1 MSYGIF
7 TPDMKQTHTVLV
19 PGMLDIHFRLF
30 PAIFETAGYHVEV
43 LYNECEEVVEE
54 GLSHVHND
62 TCYPALLVI
71 GQMIAALKSGKYDLN
86 KVALAI
92 TQTGGGCRASNYI
105 FLLRKA
111 LEHEGWEHIPV
122 LSGNF
127 SGLEKEN
134 SVELTLPLGKKLL
147 YAVLY
152 GDAIMWLKN
161 QVKPYELH
169 KGETDRLVRTL
180 IQELS
185 EKFANNRYDNAKQF
199 YKDLIDRFKAIPR
212 SDKKK
217 IRVGIVGEIYMKYAP
232 LGNHHLEDFL
242 IEEGFE
248 PVLSGVADFGLYC
261 LENAQVD
268 HRYYHRHALT
278 FPFLSL
284 AENILIRMQETF
296 TKLVEED
303 GTFHAPDRFKQVIKN
318 ADGFIDQGVKM
329 GEGWL
334 LTAEVVSLIKEGIS
348 NIISAQPFGCL
359 PNHIVAK
366 GMAKKI
372 KDVYPQSNLVAIDYD
387 PSASRVNQENRIRLM
402 LANAK
407 LSMEELKD
415 AKDTAYSCMKTENQ
429 YA

>member
-7 TPDMKQTHTVLV
+7 TPDMKKTHTVLV

-43 LYNECEEVVEE
+43 LYNEGEEVVEE

-111 LEHEGWEHIPV
+111 LEQEGWEHIPV
-122 LSGNF
+122 LSVNF

-134 SVELTLPLGKKLL
+134 AVSITLPLAKKLL
-147 YAVLY
+147 YAFLY

-161 QVKPYELH
+161 QVKPYEIN
-169 KGETDRLVRTL
+169 KGETDRLVQQL
-180 IQELS
+180 IEELS
-185 EKFANNRYDNAKQF
+185 VKFGQENSVNAKAF
-199 YKDLIDRFKAIPR
+199 YKDLIERFKAIPR
-212 SDKKK
+212 HDQKK

-242 IEEGFE
+242 IDEGFE

-261 LENAQVD
+261 LENSLVD

-278 FPFLSL
+278 YPFLTL
-284 AENILIRMQETF
+284 FENILIRMQETF
-296 TKLVEED
+296 IRFVEED
-303 GTFHAPDRFKQVIKN
+303 ATFHAPDRFKQVIKN
-318 ADGFIDQGVKM
+318 ADGFINQGVKM

-334 LTAEVVSLIKEGIS
+334 LTAEVVSLIKDGVS

-372 KDVYPQSNLVAIDYD
+372 KDAYPQSNLVAIDYD

-402 LANAK
+402 LANAR
-407 LSMEELKD
+407 LSMEELADEKD
-415 AKDTAYSCMKTENQ
+415 PAYHCLKAENQ

>member
-7 TPDMKQTHTVLV
+7 TPEMKKTHTVLV
-19 PGMLDIHFRLF
+19 PGMLTIHFRLF
-30 PAIFETAGYHVEV
+30 PAIFETGGYHVEV
-43 LYNECEEVVEE
+43 LYNEGDEVVEE

-86 KVALAI
+86 RVALAI
-92 TQTGGGCRASNYI
+92 TQTGGASNYI

-111 LEHEGWEHIPV
+111 LAMEGWEHIPV
-122 LSGNF
+122 LSVNF

-134 SVELTLPLGKKLL
+134 AVELTLPLGKKLL
-147 YAVLY
+147 YAFLY
-152 GDAIMWLKN
+152 GDAMMWLKN
-161 QVKPYELH
+161 QVKPYERNA
-169 KGETDRLVRTL
+169 GDTDRLVDQL
-180 IQELS
+180 IAELE
-185 EKFANNRYDNAKQF
+185 EKFRKDDYSASKAF
-199 YKDLIDRFKAIPR
+199 YREMIRRFAAIPR
-212 SDKKK
+212 HHQKK

-261 LENAQVD
+261 LENTRID

-278 FPFLSL
+278 FPFLTL
-284 AENILIRMQETF
+284 AQNVLMRMQETF
-296 TKLVEED
+296 IRLVEED
-303 GTFHAPDRFKQVIKN
+303 GTFHAPDRFRDVIRN

-334 LTAEVVSLIKEGIS
+334 LTAEIVSLIKEGVS
-348 NIISAQPFGCL
+348 NIVSAQPFGCL

-366 GMAKKI
+366 GMARRI
-372 KDVYPQSNLVAIDYD
+372 KEAYPQSNLVAIDYD

-402 LANAK
+402 LANAR
-407 LSMEELKD
+407 LSEEELEDD
-415 AKDTAYSCMKTENQ
+415 AECAYAGAKKEK